1 LLQIDLQLSPL
12 GYHFRAVAA
21 GVHVSADAIREGE
34 HFLHIPGYFARIAVI
49 SVMLLQAIGRPFEFL
64 HAVVVGIVHAIQT
77 FDRIFEF
84 AAEMIRVLLDAPDQ
98 VAKVNASRS
107 LRRTSRRLRNRL
119 RYRLHYKLLDS
130 LYDGRLR
137 TSLRDS
143 LRDSLIYSLLYHDRL
158 RRDGLHGLRGT
169 GTRTLPERHQP
180 DTRKGRDH
188 ETCNDIPD
196 LSFHNLLHVSSSSQL
211 PRTTARRRVGPRC
224 LRNCAS
230 AKVIGMLTTD

>member
-1 LLQIDLQLSPL
+1 
-12 GYHFRAVAA
+12 
-21 GVHVSADAIREGE
+21 
-34 HFLHIPGYFARIAVI
+34 
-49 SVMLLQAIGRPFEFL
+49 MLLQAISRLFEFL
-64 HAVVVGIVHAIQT
+64 HAVVVGIVRAFQT

-84 AAEMIRVLLDAPDQ
+84 AAEMIRMLFDALDQ
-98 VAKVNASRS
+98 VAKIDASRS
-107 LRRTSRRLRNRL
+107 LRRTRHRLRNNLLNRL
-119 RYRLHYKLLDS
+119 LNKLLDS

-137 TSLRDS
+137 AS

-158 RRDGLHGLRGT
+158 RRDGLHCLRGT

-230 AKVIGMLTTD
+230 AKVIGMLTTN

>member
-1 LLQIDLQLSPL
+1 
-12 GYHFRAVAA
+12 
-21 GVHVSADAIREGE
+21 
-34 HFLHIPGYFARIAVI
+34 
-49 SVMLLQAIGRPFEFL
+49 
-64 HAVVVGIVHAIQT
+64 
-77 FDRIFEF
+77 
-84 AAEMIRVLLDAPDQ
+84 MIRVLLDAPDQ

-119 RYRLHYKLLDS
+119 RYRLRYKLFDS
-130 LYDGRLR
+130 LYDDRLR

-143 LRDSLIYSLLYHDRL
+143 LRDSLLYSLLYHDRL
-158 RRDGLHGLRGT
+158 RRDRLLYDRLRGT
-169 GTRTLPERHQP
+169 GTRTRTLPERHQP

-188 ETCNDIPD
+188 ETCNGIPD

>member
-1 LLQIDLQLSPL
+1 LEGSRSAVLTRQLLQIGLQLSPL

-21 GVHVSADAIREGE
+21 GVHVSADAISEGQ
-34 HFLHIPGYFARIAVI
+34 HFLHIPGYVARIAVI
-49 SVMLLQAIGRPFEFL
+49 SVMLLQAIGRPFELL
-64 HAVVVGIVHAIQT
+64 HAVVIGIVRAFQT

-84 AAEMIRVLLDAPDQ
+84 AAEMIRVLLDALDQ
-98 VAKVNASRS
+98 VAKVSASRS
-107 LRRTSRRLRNRL
+107 LRRTSRRL
-119 RYRLHYKLLDS
+119 YRLYGDFLDS
-130 LYDGRLR
+130 LYNDRLC

-143 LRDSLIYSLLYHDRL
+143 LIHSLLYHDRL
-158 RRDGLHGLRGT
+158 RDRLYGVA
-169 GTRTLPERHQP
+169 GTRSLPERRQP

-230 AKVIGMLTTD
+230 ANVIGLFIAD